1 MVVLGKRRGAG
12 VEGGRGG
19 VGVRRVGRRGAG
31 GCSGREAGGQVMV
44 VGEKRGEG

>member
-12 VEGGRGG
+12 VA
-19 VGVRRVGRRGAG
+19 VGVRRGAG
-31 GCSGREAGGQVMV
+31 GCGGREAGGQVMV

>member
-12 VEGGRGG
+12 VA
-19 VGVRRVGRRGAG
+19 VGVRRAGRRGAG
-31 GCSGREAGGQVMV
+31 GCGGREAGGQVMV